1 MRPLPWGRPPRPND
15 RLFPSPAKTGQESGL
30 APGTLDDILQVIDI
44 GILTLDLGARQTGYR
59 NAASFEILG
68 DTEAPLGYPA
78 LHRLLIEPLRGE
90 DGSIP
95 LQGTAAQRHGDRILS
110 LSLFRI
116 SPEGCCL
123 FIRNITE
130 KARLESIAQAVNTM
144 DNIGFIFSGIRH
156 EIGNPLNSI
165 KVTMTVLRNNLE
177 NFSPAQIET
186 YIDRTLGE
194 IGRIEFL
201 LRSLRN
207 FSMFESVDC
216 TIVDLNELLGDFI
229 PLIERDL
236 DKKGIELRCHL
247 APTPLLVRI
256 DQRALHQV
264 LLNLVTNAVD
274 ALAGEK
280 ENPHLVLTTYQ
291 RENLA
296 QLIVRDNGCGMTE
309 AQAKH
314 LFQPFNTT
322 KANGNGLGL
331 VITRKLL
338 ALMTG
343 SVEIHSR
350 EGVGTTVTVSLPLLA
365 TTAVPEQEREP
376 EQGGAE

>member
-1 MRPLPWGRPPRPND
+1 MMPLPWGRHPRPD
-15 RLFPSPAKTGQESGL
+15 DSYSPSPARTGPDSAL

-44 GILTLDLGARQTGYR
+44 GILILDLSARKTGYR
-59 NAASFEILG
+59 NSASFDILG
-68 DTEAPLGYPA
+68 DHESPLGYEA
-78 LHRLLIEPLRGE
+78 LHHLLIEPLRGKE
-90 DGSIP
+90 GVIP
-95 LQGTAAQRHGDRILS
+95 LQGTAAQRHGDRL
-110 LSLFRI
+110 LGLTLFRI
-116 SPEGCCL
+116 SPESCCL

-165 KVTMTVLRNNLE
+165 KVTMTVLRNNLGH
-177 NFSPAQIET
+177 FPPAQIEA

-216 TIVDLNELLGDFI
+216 TTVDLNLLLSDFI

-247 APTPLLVRI
+247 AHAPLLVRI
-256 DQRALHQV
+256 DRRALHQV

-274 ALAGEK
+274 ALEGER
-280 ENPHLVLTTYQ
+280 ETPHLVLTTYQ

-296 QLIVRDNGCGMTE
+296 QLIVRDNGCGMSE
-309 AQAKH
+309 AQARH

-350 EGVGTTVTVSLPLLA
+350 EGVGTTVTVSLPLQA
-365 TTAVPEQEREP
+365 TETRQEQEREP
-376 EQGGAE
+376 GQGGAG